1 MSAQAKT
8 IAILTAKPDKEVEL
22 EDLLRTLQVASRQEP
37 GNLRWDLWRDHDN
50 SSRFFLDELYHDDT
64 AVAAHRASP
73 HFQHYLSRIPDL
85 ADRLSVTGHAV
96 DVT

>member
-8 IAILTAKPDKEVEL
+8 IAILTAKPEKDAEL
-22 EDLLRTLQVASRQEP
+22 EALLRTLQVASRQES

-50 SSRFFLDELYHDDT
+50 ASRFFLDELYRDDD

-73 HFQHYLSRIPDL
+73 HFQHYLSRVADL
-85 ADRLSVTGHAV
+85 AERLSVTGHAI
-96 DVT
+96 DAA